1 MITAVDKLGNV
12 WLSLTQ
18 SNSNKSMMTVFM
30 QHLVT
35 KLDKQNA
42 HWRNCTVI
50 QWDG

>member
-18 SNSNKSMMTVFM
+18 SNSNKSMMAVFM
-30 QHLVT
+30 QHLVK
-35 KLDKQNA
+35 KLDQQNA
-42 HWRNCTVI
+42 HWRNCTII